1 MSVLPSHR
9 LYRFF
14 SSVNMYPSNIVA
26 LCYSNF
32 FLNSS
37 RMIST
42 PGCHVHSLGY
52 YFQQMD
58 EDRYFHQ
65 SRFLPFQCFFL
76 DILLSVYSYWHSQL
90 PFLAS
95 QENPLCFHCWCLH
108 PFSVC
113 LVFCLFICYRNVA
126 DYIFPLYIHAH
137 AQTPNLL
144 QLELC
149 SSSVYGIQPFV
160 CVWTQYKLFCFSS
173 S

>member
-1 MSVLPSHR
+1 
-9 LYRFF
+9 
-14 SSVNMYPSNIVA
+14 MYPSNIVA
-26 LCYSNF
+26 LYCSNF

-37 RMIST
+37 WMIST
-42 PGCHVHSLGY
+42 PGCHLHSLGY

-113 LVFCLFICYRNVA
+113 FFVC
-126 DYIFPLYIHAH
+126 
-137 AQTPNLL
+137 LL
-144 QLELC
+144 QECSWLYFFFIHPYPCPNTKFTPAAIVLQLC
-149 SSSVYGIQPFV
+149 LWNTAFCV
-160 CVWTQYKLFCFSS
+160 CVNTIQIIFFVIFLLIFHVSLPFYPQCVC
-173 S
+173 